1 MSRSV
6 VGSALGAGSVGTGD
20 GIPVV
25 GARVGGVSVGPSVG
39 AAVVGTTVVGG
50 GVGDSVGVAPGIG
63 AQPAPRQ
70 TPPQHVPAQYEPG
83 QLQAR
88 LASTSSKRIRCL
100 PTPDRNISK
109 EGANGG
115 GSRPGIHLFFWPRRP
130 VRRAASLA
138 SR

>member
-39 AAVVGTTVVGG
+39 AAVVGATVGP
-50 GVGDSVGVAPGIG
+50 SVGVAPGIG

-83 QLQAR
+83 QLHAR
-88 LASTSSKRIRCL
+88 ASASSKRIRCL
-100 PTPDRNISK
+100 TTGGRHMEGWIPDTAGPAAVCAKI
-109 EGANGG
+109 G
-115 GSRPGIHLFFWPRRP
+115 RRHGQSV
-130 VRRAASLA
+130 VRRLA